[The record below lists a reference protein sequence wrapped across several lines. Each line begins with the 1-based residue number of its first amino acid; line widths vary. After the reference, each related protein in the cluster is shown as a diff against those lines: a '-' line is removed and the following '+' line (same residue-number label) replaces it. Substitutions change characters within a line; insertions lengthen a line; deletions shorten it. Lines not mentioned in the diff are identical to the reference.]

1 MKAIHGLAAG
11 VLLAFLSIGLCAET
25 PQKHIRVIMD
35 TTASLHTNDPSG
47 YVKLSTELFY
57 DLAAKDFNTNDTF
70 SVLHFPD
77 AGDAAWSSAKTPP
90 DTVNANAN
98 NVIFQQDHSDQ
109 SVAHFR
115 LKVRGY
121 HYTSQKTY
129 FAPCFRWALGDLTKK
144 GSARDNRVIVLIT
157 DGVSDAQSADALL
170 LEKMVPELAAAH
182 IHVFVLAFGQ
192 ANPDWFTDALNI
204 GPNGV
209 PGKVFA
215 GEDSRH
221 LLSDM
226 LEIFSRSFGYSREVI
241 FRGPSQP
248 LPSTIDVASG
258 QKVGSAAVIA
268 LYDNKGMDDKP
279 EFRLTPPGGYGA
291 VGSAVQTEAANPD
304 DKNNAKAVSYA
315 MQWLSSPQT
324 GSYGFDANGHTPA
337 EIAVLR
343 PIHVKIDFRSHQGRP
358 IDEVIGGKAAP
369 MDVVVSPADGSMG
382 DPGHDLQIEYRLHY
396 LQPHNETNSIWQ
408 PGKPGPPV
416 TEGRVFT
423 IEPQFLAN
431 VNGVEPGKPYQGY
444 IEVVVRQFE
453 TEVERMTEPHPVTV
467 YPYISVGVI
476 PNRLPLLDA
485 NGGEAIEGGKS
496 GCMNGIRFQFYAG
509 DPKASKY
516 ALTARVLNPPDPS
529 GAWTGARFSFD
540 GKEFSGADA
549 VSESVS
555 PEELA
560 KPVHSFCVIAGTP
573 SGGDVGRPLLVH
585 FGLTWDGLDAAQQR
599 LSPVDD
605 LETRATIAEPSLW
618 LLLRPWLFLLVT
630 ALLTGLLALLF
641 RARNGLPPDLE
652 VAMAGSGQTDPA
664 SAARHKLS
672 VREVLGL
679 PSARPVLSLDGA
691 SEVGRV
697 MPSRSGLFAFHP
709 GSGFRNVSRP
719 SAEEWGEWLPIR
731 PDVDGSYLLE
741 AGTTY
746 RAGTSVVH
754 YFRIEY
760 SQTRSGI

>member
-35 TTASLHTNDPSG
+35 TTQSLRTNDPSG

-57 DLAAKDFNTNDTF
+57 DLASNDFNANDTF
-70 SVLHFPD
+70 SVLHFPKLAD
-77 AGDAAWSSAKTPP
+77 AEWGSATTPP
-90 DTVNANAN
+90 YTVNNS
-98 NVIFQQDHSDQ
+98 NVILQQQHGVVSVSD
-109 SVAHFR
+109 FR
-115 LKVRGY
+115 QQVRQLDY
-121 HYTSQKTY
+121 DSKKTY
-129 FAPCFRWALGDLTKK
+129 FAPCFQWALDDLKK
-144 GSARDNRVIVLIT
+144 VSTSKDNRVIVLIT
-157 DGVSDAQSADALL
+157 DGVSDAESADASRLA
-170 LEKMVPELAAAH
+170 ELARELASER
-182 IHVFVLAFGQ
+182 IHVFVMTIGSAS
-192 ANPDWFTDALNI
+192 PDWFTRALNL
-204 GPNGV
+204 GPGGV
-209 PGKVFA
+209 QGKVFA

-226 LEIFSRSFGYSREVI
+226 LEIFSRSFGFSREV
-241 FRGPSQP
+241 FDQNQSQP
-248 LPSTIDVASG
+248 LPSTIDVTNG
-258 QKVGSAAVIA
+258 QKSGGAAVIA
-268 LYDNKGMDDKP
+268 LYHNQNLQDHP
-279 EFRLTPPGGYGA
+279 EFRLTPPGGHGA
-291 VGSAVQTEAANPD
+291 SAYPVQTEATLPD
-304 DKNNAKAVSYA
+304 RQKKGDLSLMSYA
-315 MQWLSSPQT
+315 IEWLSSPQP
-324 GSYGFDANGHTPA
+324 GNWSFDANGHKPT

-343 PIHVKIDFRSHQGRP
+343 PIHVNIDFRSHQGRP

-369 MDVVVSPADGSMG
+369 MDVVISPADGSTG
-382 DPGHDLQIEYRLHY
+382 DPGPNVQIEYRLHY
-396 LQPHNETNSIWQ
+396 LQPHDERNSI
-408 PGKPGPPV
+408 PVPV
-416 TEGRVFT
+416 TTSDLTPDGRVFL
-423 IEPQFLAN
+423 IKPEFLAN
-431 VNGVEPGKPYQGY
+431 VNGTVPGKPYQGY

-467 YPYISVGVI
+467 YPFISVGVI

-540 GKEFSGADA
+540 GKEFSGADS

-605 LETRATIAEPSLW
+605 LETRATIAAPSLW
-618 LLLRPWLFLLVT
+618 LLLRPWLFLLAT

-641 RARNGLPPDLE
+641 RAKNGLPPDLE

-679 PSARPVLSLDGA
+679 PGARPVLSLDGA